1 MLRIDHTAAVR
12 ERPSHVQTKLAWK
25 IVVLNRLLAMRHRVY
40 RCRDVSPSF
49 DQHHCVAAPA
59 KCATRNA
66 AEFRRVRGG
75 GGLHVRMVGA
85 TKPMDADYDAGVD
98 VVEMGVAA
106 TLKN

>member
-12 ERPSHVQTKLAWK
+12 ERPSHVQAELTLK
-25 IVVLNRLLAMRHRVY
+25 IVVPDGLLAMRHRVY
-40 RCRDVSPSF
+40 RCRDVAASD
-49 DQHHCVAAPA
+49 DQHNCMAFPA
-59 KCATRNA
+59 ECATRDA

-85 TKPMDADYDAGVD
+85 TKPMDADCDTGVD